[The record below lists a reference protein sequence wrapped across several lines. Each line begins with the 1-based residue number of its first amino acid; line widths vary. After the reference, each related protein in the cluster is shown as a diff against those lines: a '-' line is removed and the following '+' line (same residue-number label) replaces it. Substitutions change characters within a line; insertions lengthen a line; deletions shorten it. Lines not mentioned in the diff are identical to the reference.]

1 MRRLPKLRFYAGALL
16 ETPEGLPLGT
26 VCVLDYKPRELTSEQ
41 EFTLQALARQVMA
54 QLELRRALAA
64 QKQARAQQQLL
75 IRELHHRVK
84 NTLTTVLSIM
94 GSTARVSETLKE
106 FQQAFTGRVMAL
118 AKTHSLLTDER
129 WQAVPL
135 ADLIRAEVDPYDDAS
150 GNRIKMRGP
159 EVNLPPDLA
168 LPIGMAIHEMTT
180 NAVKYGALSELGGVV
195 RIDWD
200 LVVEDQQQKLQ
211 IRVG

>member
-1 MRRLPKLRFYAGALL
+1 M
-16 ETPEGLPLGT
+16 
-26 VCVLDYKPRELTSEQ
+26 S
-41 EFTLQALARQVMA
+41 
-54 QLELRRALAA
+54 
-64 QKQARAQQQLL
+64 
-75 IRELHHRVK
+75 
-84 NTLTTVLSIM
+84 SS

-135 ADLIRAEVDPYDDAS
+135 ADLIRAEVVPYDDAS

-159 EVNLPPDLA
+159 EVKLPPDLA
-168 LPIGMAIHEMTT
+168 LPFGMAIHEMTT
-180 NAVKYGALSELGGVV
+180 NAVKYGALSDLGGVV

-211 IRVG
+211 FAWVERNGPAVEVPTRKGFGSRLLDRVLTAQIHAEVTTDYRPEGLQIHLVVPLPDPP

>member
-1 MRRLPKLRFYAGALL
+1 MSRSAHMPSFKPGLFVVDDTTKDARFSCNPLVTGKPHLRFYAGALL

-94 GSTARVSETLKE
+94 GSTARVS
-106 FQQAFTGRVMAL
+106 
-118 AKTHSLLTDER
+118 
-129 WQAVPL
+129 
-135 ADLIRAEVDPYDDAS
+135 
-150 GNRIKMRGP
+150 
-159 EVNLPPDLA
+159 
-168 LPIGMAIHEMTT
+168 
-180 NAVKYGALSELGGVV
+180 
-195 RIDWD
+195 
-200 LVVEDQQQKLQ
+200 
-211 IRVG
+211 